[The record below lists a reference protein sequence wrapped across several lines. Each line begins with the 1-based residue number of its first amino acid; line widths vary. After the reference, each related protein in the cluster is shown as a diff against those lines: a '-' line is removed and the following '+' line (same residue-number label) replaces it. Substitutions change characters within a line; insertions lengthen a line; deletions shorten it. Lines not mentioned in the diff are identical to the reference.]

1 MTGQSDNSETVL
13 VVEDDVALLQLIQRQ
28 LHRHGYVTD
37 GVSSGVSALQWLQN
51 NSARL
56 MLLDYSLSDMR
67 GEELLDRLDE
77 NDSGVPFIV
86 ATGNGSETVAVE
98 MMKRGARNYLVKG
111 SAFLE
116 LLPAVVHQTFVQ
128 LTQENRLAQ
137 AEDELRQAHAELEQR
152 VQQRTAELAEANAR
166 LRVEM
171 EERRRAEERA
181 RQHQSELA
189 HVARLSTMGEI
200 VTELA
205 HELNQPLAAISCHTR
220 ACVHLLQPDRD
231 HDVEELRSSMD
242 HVGKQADRA
251 GEIIRRLRRFV
262 RKAQPTRTTMDI
274 NTLIREVFVLVE
286 GEARSVEVDVRFEF
300 ADALPPVTVD
310 RIQIEQVLVN
320 LIHNA
325 LDAMR
330 NSEIS
335 PRVLTIRTQVG
346 ENNSIEVAVHD
357 RGDGISEED
366 LPKIF
371 DRFFT
376 TRPDGMGMGLAISRS
391 IAENHGG
398 TMTVTTT
405 ADQGTTFHMNL
416 PASNEG

>member
-1 MTGQSDNSETVL
+1 MTEQPGNSETVL
-13 VVEDDVALLQLIQRQ
+13 VVEDDVALLQLIQRR
-28 LHRHGYVTD
+28 LHQHGFVTD
-37 GVSSGVSALQWLQN
+37 GVSSGTAALQWLRE
-51 NSARL
+51 NSPRL
-56 MLLDYSLSDMR
+56 MLLDYSLRDMR
-67 GEELLDRLDE
+67 GEELLDRLEED
-77 NDSGVPFIV
+77 GMQVPFVV

-98 MMKRGARNYLVKG
+98 MMRRGARDYLIKG

-116 LLPAVVHQTFVQ
+116 LLPAVVQQTFVQ
-128 LTQENRLAQ
+128 LAQERRLVQ
-137 AEDELRQAHAELEQR
+137 AEAELRQAHAELEQR

-171 EERRRAEERA
+171 EERRRAEEQA

-205 HELNQPLAAISCHTR
+205 HELNQPLAAISCHAR
-220 ACVHLLQPDRD
+220 ACVHQLQPDRD
-231 HDVEELRSSMD
+231 YDVEELQGSMD
-242 HVGKQADRA
+242 HVSKQADRA

-286 GEARSVEVDVRFEF
+286 GEARSTKVDVHFELT
-300 ADALPPVTVD
+300 DRLPPVTVD
-310 RIQIEQVLVN
+310 RIQIEQVIVN
-320 LIHNA
+320 LTRNA
-325 LDAMR
+325 LDALR
-330 NSEIS
+330 GPEIS
-335 PRVLTIRTQVG
+335 PRILTIRTHMG
-346 ENNSIEVAVHD
+346 ENSTVEVAVDD
-357 RGDGISEED
+357 RGDGISEDD

-391 IAENHGG
+391 IAESHGG
-398 TMTVTTT
+398 TLSVTTNP
-405 ADQGTTFHMNL
+405 DRGTTFHLNL
-416 PASNEG
+416 PVSNEG